1 MTTNIALV
9 GIGKIARDQHIPAIA
24 KSRDFTLFATASR
37 SASVEGSASYTS
49 LEQLLDAERDVQAVS
64 LCTPPQVRYGGAR
77 RAIAAGRHVMLEKPP
92 GATLAEVRD
101 LAARAR
107 SAGVTLFATWH
118 AREAAAVD
126 AARAWL
132 ADSTIHAVQITW
144 EEDVRVWHPGQ
155 DWIWA
160 PGGLG
165 VFDPGIN
172 ALSVMTAILPGSV
185 HLAEAELAFPANRE
199 TPIAAALRFRS
210 DTAADISASF
220 DWRRTGPP
228 AWTITLETA
237 DGQAVLSEGG
247 ARFAVAGREVTG
259 GEDEE
264 YPRLYARFAD
274 LIAAGDSDVDDR
286 PLVHVADAF
295 MIGKRKTVDPFEW

>member
-9 GIGKIARDQHIPAIA
+9 GIGKIARDQHIPAIG
-24 KSRDFTLFATASR
+24 KSTGFTLSATASR
-37 SASVEGSASYTS
+37 SARVEGIASYTS
-49 LEQLLDAERDVQAVS
+49 LEQLLDAERDVSAVS
-64 LCTPPQVRYGGAR
+64 LCTPPQVRYTDAR
-77 RAIAAGRHVMLEKPP
+77 CAIAAGRHVMLEKPP

-107 SAGVTLFATWH
+107 SAGVTLFASWH

-132 ADSTIHAVQITW
+132 ADRTIHAVQITW

-172 ALSVMTAILPGSV
+172 ALSVMTTILPGAV
-185 HLAEAELAFPANRE
+185 HLAEAELAFPANRA
-199 TPIAAALRFRS
+199 TPIAATLQFSS
-210 DTAADISASF
+210 DFAADISASF
-220 DWRRTGPP
+220 DWRRTGRP
-228 AWTITLETA
+228 AWTITLDTS
-237 DGQAVLSEGG
+237 DGEAVLSEGG
-247 ARFAVAGREVTG
+247 ARFTVAGRDVIG

-264 YPRLYARFAD
+264 YQRLYARFAD
-274 LIAAGDSDVDDR
+274 LIATGSSDVDDS

-295 MIGKRKTVDPFEW
+295 MIGKRRTIDPFEW